1 VIVFLCFSLVPSNH
15 DLEFGSA
22 FLAVFPLL
30 ILSFSSSELITK
42 KIKH

>member
-1 VIVFLCFSLVPSNH
+1 MIVLLCFSLVPSNH

-30 ILSFSSSELITK
+30 ILSFSSSELIT
-42 KIKH
+42 